1 MVRRVFEFLSVAK
14 FLSFREAFRC
24 PRIIVYTPSFFELH
38 VDAKFLSFRD
48 GNRQRHSGF
57 RCRQGARR
65 LYPPLRTRLM

>member
-48 GNRQRHSGF
+48 GNRQRHSTVSAAAKV
-57 RCRQGARR
+57 QGDYTPHFA
-65 LYPPLRTRLM
+65 LA